1 MISNFGKTP
10 EDEQVVAGRISA
22 HGLSA
27 TILTWGAALQDL
39 RLDST
44 GRPLVLGF
52 TSLHD
57 YLAHGMYHGATVGRV
72 INRIGGASAPIGG
85 TACRFDSNDPG
96 GHTLHGGRAG
106 YAARNWQLTD
116 HQAGEI
122 TFGLTDPHGS
132 MGFPGTVTASC
143 RYSLVSRDGAPTL
156 RIELHA
162 RTDAPTLVNLGHH
175 SYFCLDDSGDI
186 RGHDLQ
192 IDADRYLAADA
203 TSLPTGTIE
212 QVDGS
217 RFDFRLRRRVAGSYD
232 HNFCLA
238 DSRRGLTP
246 VAWLDS
252 PRSGLS
258 MRLSTTEPGLQLYT
272 GQGLTDGGS
281 GHDGHATGPY
291 AGICLEPQC
300 WPDAPNNAAFP
311 SIDLRAGDSY
321 QQISEFSFPHG

>member
-85 TACRFDSNDPG
+85 TAHRFDCNDPG

-106 YAARNWQLTD
+106 YAARNWQLTN

-175 SYFCLDDSGDI
+175 SYFCLDDSGDV
-186 RGHDLQ
+186 RRHLLQ
-192 IDADRYLAADA
+192 IDAARYLPADA
-203 TSLPTGTIE
+203 DSLPTGDI
-212 QVDGS
+212 QPVDTTP
-217 RFDFRLRRRVAGSYD
+217 FDFRMLRPVGDSFD

-238 DSRRGLTP
+238 DRRRGLTP
-246 VAWLDS
+246 VARLES
-252 PRSGLS
+252 PYSGLS
-258 MRLSTTEPGLQLYT
+258 MTVRTTEPGLQLYT
-272 GQGLTDGGS
+272 GQGLSIGGT
-281 GHDGHATGPY
+281 GHAGHAAGPFG
-291 AGICLEPQC
+291 GICLEAQG

-311 SIDLRAGDSY
+311 SIDLLPGDRY
-321 QQISEFSFPHG
+321 QQTSEFSFSHC